1 MSVLPTRLREVV
13 PERVAAQVRALGDRY
28 GIRNIRIFGS
38 FARDEA
44 RPDSDLDLLVEYVPG
59 RNGFAFVEFCERV
72 EELLGRS
79 VDVVTE
85 KSLHP
90 LVRDE
95 ILGQAVPL

>member
-1 MSVLPTRLREVV
+1 VSVSPTRLREVV
-13 PERVAAQVRALGDRY
+13 PERVAAQVRALGDQY

-38 FARDEA
+38 FARGEA
-44 RPDSDLDLLVEYVPG
+44 RPDSDIDLLVEYVPG

-90 LVRDE
+90 LVRDA

>member
-1 MSVLPTRLREVV
+1 MSASPTRLREVV
-13 PERVAAQVRALGDRY
+13 PERLAARVRALGDQY

-59 RNGFAFVEFCERV
+59 RTGFAFVEFCEQV
-72 EELLGRS
+72 EELLGRRI
-79 VDVVTE
+79 DVVTE

-90 LVRDE
+90 LVRDQ
-95 ILGQAVPL
+95 ILRQAVPL